1 MLFEEDYLDISG
13 DLLSEMRL
21 LVEGAITPY
30 EDDTGC
36 LNRLATEVGQE
47 DARSAL
53 NDIGSALYLMRRHIK
68 RLQAEHRKASIFSSP
83 IYITPL
89 SDIDI
94 SSIIIVSI
102 TTIVKLRTIKYNI
115 GSKNVLGV

>member
-21 LVEGAITPY
+21 LAEGAITLF

-36 LNRLATEVGQE
+36 LNRLATDAGQE

-53 NDIGSALYLMRRHIK
+53 NDIGGALYLMRRHIK
-68 RLQAEHRKASIFSSP
+68 RLQAEHRKASMRAP
-83 IYITPL
+83 
-89 SDIDI
+89 SDA
-94 SSIIIVSI
+94 
-102 TTIVKLRTIKYNI
+102 
-115 GSKNVLGV
+115 